1 MSLLKKN
8 GVIATGDSGLIKE
21 SELTL
26 ISKKSTFKQSDL
38 NRLYSEQFN
47 LIAPK
52 LQSRINSTLKTGL
65 EQGQVGKLRGIVND
79 LKSQRSLRK
88 NISENLKFKTQL
100 ATNHIKSFYKNT
112 FDSLRDANEFATDVN
127 DTRESITETDSEPS
141 DVVAEHRDQLDEAVH
156 LWMRESQV

>member
-1 MSLLKKN
+1 M
-8 GVIATGDSGLIKE
+8 
-21 SELTL
+21 

-88 NISENLKFKTQL
+88 NISENKFKML
-100 ATNHIKSFYKNT
+100 AT
-112 FDSLRDANEFATDVN
+112 
-127 DTRESITETDSEPS
+127 
-141 DVVAEHRDQLDEAVH
+141 
-156 LWMRESQV
+156 